1 MKAEECIDGLKEIMH
16 NINPKADL
24 SNVDLNT
31 NLVNDLG
38 LNSLS
43 MLMMALAIKTN
54 STFALTIQNP
64 LPRWATFAL
73 ISCNNRNNRHDTQSI
88 APKHGNSNY

>member
-43 MLMMALAIKTN
+43 MLMMALAIEDKFN
-54 STFALTIQNP
+54 IRFDNP
-64 LPRWATFAL
+64 EPFTTVGD
-73 ISCNNRNNRHDTQSI
+73 ICTYIVQQQ
-88 APKHGNSNY
+88 K